1 MGNKEEENIENC
13 ESIKKNS
20 LGTIKEMYSFADKID
35 YQLMFWGIT
44 LSLIQAILPPFVW
57 LIMGDFVTISIYR
70 EELNFNKTRELEDI
84 LKYNLTNK
92 FNKTQFLKNYEIK
105 KETLDSSFQTNAT
118 PVFLLMLTLS
128 LITFFAAFFSRF
140 LWEVSGARQTF
151 KIKRAY
157 VKKLLYMDVAWL
169 ESKHSGQIASMLSD
183 QTDQI
188 HQGIADHM
196 PMTIFIFTYLSVTI
210 FVCFYIQWDVTLVM
224 FISLP
229 LLIGSRII
237 FSKWFCKTMD
247 EEVNLQNKITNLI
260 KETFNHI
267 TTVISLG
274 GQKQTLIKYEK
285 LSIEHNKF
293 AEDRLT
299 ASSVYDALTQVLL
312 TEIIFTL
319 ALCYGMWRVGQENP
333 GRLAAL
339 AINILYMCV
348 TSISI
353 GFHLNGINNCKKS
366 CHDIQK
372 ILSDKPIIEV
382 EEDCYNKKKRKKK
395 QTFSDI
401 VYPIQKICLPKEIKI
416 SSGEITF
423 NNISFAYPSRPEYNV
438 LKNINLTIPSGM
450 HIGICGYSGS
460 GKSTIAALL
469 LRFYDPTEG
478 EIHFDGIDIKK
489 FNPNELRKMI
499 GIVSQEP
506 VLFDGTISDNIVYGK
521 LNATQNEI
529 NEAARKGDAW
539 QFISALPMGFH
550 EKIGYKGGLL
560 SGGQKQRIAIA
571 RAVIRNPKLLI
582 FDEAT
587 SALDYK
593 HEGDVQKAIEI
604 ASKGITTIT
613 IAHHLNTLKNMDKI
627 IVLNDG
633 KIIEEGTPEELLKI
647 KGKYFRMYMDQKI
660 GDFNLE
666 AHMIDKG
673 ITKNKE
679 LKQKFSIGRERKRL
693 GRSYSMISTKS
704 ENLAMPITFK
714 RNRFNKSMRGNIVD
728 LPIMES
734 EVGTLEEEDELP
746 GKITNLKVIGKLIVN
761 YKEGFYILLSAIP
774 LTILRGIFY
783 LLVCFEVAS
792 VLEITLSPDDE
803 ISQGIFNVGSL
814 YISLIIIKTIFEAL
828 GRLNVAKYGHGFCSY
843 LRYNMLKKLLRHGSG
858 YFDEDKNTPGR
869 LVYKLINETAV
880 LNRIL
885 SEKIDLLIPAIV
897 CSLTSISI
905 ALFINWK
912 LALLCSFQFPAFFFF
927 RLIEFREANKR
938 QKNMLDEERKVAN
951 LAHMV
956 LSNICTIKAYNLQG
970 HFINIF
976 NEALKSL
983 EKAMKY
989 QSVISAIVF
998 ACQFSFSYIMIAIT
1012 LYFGKNMMIKNEI
1025 NPFNYLRVV
1034 LLTQF
1039 GANFISQLIASVTD
1053 ISKARL
1059 CSEHILDVLT
1069 EKAVDMDNMSDEGF
1083 KPMISGRMKLED
1095 IEFRYPSRPIIP
1107 ILKNLNIIFNAG
1119 EKIAIIG
1126 SSGCGKSTILSLL
1139 QRLYIPTKGNVML
1152 DNYNIK
1158 TINPQYL
1165 RRMIVSV
1172 MQEPTLF
1179 SFTIK
1184 ENITFGIPEEY
1195 VTMNKVIEAA
1205 KLANI
1210 HDFIISLPNGY
1221 ETNVGEYINMS
1232 GGEKQR
1238 LAIARA
1244 LFREP
1249 KVLLLDEATS
1259 ALDSISEKAVQKTFE
1274 EVRKKTTCIHVT
1286 HKLSSIRNADKIIV
1300 LVNGQVAE
1308 EGTHQELMKM
1318 EGFYYEMA
1326 MLQKID

>member
-1 MGNKEEENIENC
+1 
-13 ESIKKNS
+13 
-20 LGTIKEMYSFADKID
+20 
-35 YQLMFWGIT
+35 
-44 LSLIQAILPPFVW
+44 
-57 LIMGDFVTISIYR
+57 
-70 EELNFNKTRELEDI
+70 
-84 LKYNLTNK
+84 
-92 FNKTQFLKNYEIK
+92 
-105 KETLDSSFQTNAT
+105 
-118 PVFLLMLTLS
+118 
-128 LITFFAAFFSRF
+128 
-140 LWEVSGARQTF
+140 
-151 KIKRAY
+151 
-157 VKKLLYMDVAWL
+157 
-169 ESKHSGQIASMLSD
+169 
-183 QTDQI
+183 
-188 HQGIADHM
+188 
-196 PMTIFIFTYLSVTI
+196 
-210 FVCFYIQWDVTLVM
+210 
-224 FISLP
+224 
-229 LLIGSRII
+229 
-237 FSKWFCKTMD
+237 
-247 EEVNLQNKITNLI
+247 
-260 KETFNHI
+260 
-267 TTVISLG
+267 
-274 GQKQTLIKYEK
+274 
-285 LSIEHNKF
+285 
-293 AEDRLT
+293 
-299 ASSVYDALTQVLL
+299 
-312 TEIIFTL
+312 
-319 ALCYGMWRVGQENP
+319 
-333 GRLAAL
+333 
-339 AINILYMCV
+339 
-348 TSISI
+348 
-353 GFHLNGINNCKKS
+353 
-366 CHDIQK
+366 
-372 ILSDKPIIEV
+372 
-382 EEDCYNKKKRKKK
+382 
-395 QTFSDI
+395 
-401 VYPIQKICLPKEIKI
+401 
-416 SSGEITF
+416 
-423 NNISFAYPSRPEYNV
+423 
-438 LKNINLTIPSGM
+438 
-450 HIGICGYSGS
+450 
-460 GKSTIAALL
+460 
-469 LRFYDPTEG
+469 
-478 EIHFDGIDIKK
+478 
-489 FNPNELRKMI
+489 MI

-521 LNATQNEI
+521 LDATQNEI

-587 SALDYK
+587 SALDFK

-613 IAHHLNTLKNMDKI
+613 IAHRLNTLKNMDRI

-633 KIIEEGTPEELLKI
+633 KIVEDGTPEELLKA
-647 KGKYFRMYMDQKI
+647 KGKYFRMYMDQKV
-660 GDFNLE
+660 DEFDLE

-679 LKQKFSIGRERKRL
+679 LKQKFSIGSYERNNYIKIDRSKSNVGERKRL

-704 ENLAMPITFK
+704 ENLTKPITFK

-728 LPIMES
+728 LPIMEN
-734 EVGTLEEEDELP
+734 EVERLEEDELP
-746 GKITNLKVIGKLIVN
+746 GKITNLKAIGKLIIN
-761 YKEGFYILLSAIP
+761 YKEGFFILLSAIP

-792 VLEITLSPDDE
+792 VLEVTLSPDDK

-905 ALFINWK
+905 AIFINWK

-927 RLIEFREANKR
+927 RLLEFREANKR

-956 LSNICTIKAYNLQG
+956 LSNICTIKAYNLQR

-989 QSVISAIVF
+989 QSIISAIVF
-998 ACQFSFSYIMIAIT
+998 SCQFSFSYIMIAIT
-1012 LYFGKNMMIKNEI
+1012 LYFGKNMIIKNEI
-1025 NPFNYLRVV
+1025 DPFNYLRVV

-1053 ISKARL
+1053 ISKARI

-1083 KPMISGRMKLED
+1083 KPMIVGRMKLED
-1095 IEFRYPSRPIIP
+1095 IDFRYPSRPIVP
-1107 ILKNLNIIFNAG
+1107 ILKNLNITFDVG
-1119 EKIAIIG
+1119 KKIAIIG
-1126 SSGCGKSTILSLL
+1126 TSGCGKSTILSLL

-1165 RRMIVSV
+1165 RRMIASV
-1172 MQEPTLF
+1172 MQEPALF
-1179 SFTIK
+1179 SFTIR

-1195 VTMNKVIEAA
+1195 VSMDKVIDAA

-1210 HDFIISLPNGY
+1210 HDFIIGLPNGY

-1259 ALDSISEKAVQKTFE
+1259 ALDLISEKAVQKTLE

-1308 EGTHQELMKM
+1308 EGTHQELMKI

>member
-1 MGNKEEENIENC
+1 MGNNEKVEV
-13 ESIKKNS
+13 ESGGSVKKKNV
-20 LGTIKEMYSFADKID
+20 GTVKEMYSFADSLD
-35 YQLMFWGIT
+35 YQLMFWGVI

-84 LKYNLTNK
+84 VRYNLTHK
-92 FNKTQFLKNYEIK
+92 FNKTQFTNNYEIK
-105 KETLDSSFQTNAT
+105 KQILDNSFETNAT

-128 LITFFAAFFSRF
+128 LSTFFAAFLSRY
-140 LWEVSGARQTF
+140 LWEVSGARQSF

-157 VKKLLYMDVAWL
+157 VRKLLYMDVAWL
-169 ESKHSGQIASMLSD
+169 ESKHSGEIASMLSD

-196 PMTIFIFTYLSVTI
+196 PMVIFIFSYLIVTVS
-210 FVCFYIQWDVTLVM
+210 VCFYIQWDVTLVM
-224 FISLP
+224 FIALP

-247 EEVNLQNKITNLI
+247 EEVNLQNKMTNLV
-260 KETFNHI
+260 KETFELI

-274 GQKQTLIKYEK
+274 GQKQTLMKYEK
-285 LSIEHNKF
+285 LSIEHNKY
-293 AEDRLT
+293 ADDRLT
-299 ASSVYDALTQVLL
+299 ASSVYDALTQVLV

-339 AINILYMCV
+339 AINILY
-348 TSISI
+348 I
-353 GFHLNGINNCKKS
+353 KKS
-366 CHDIQK
+366 SHDIQR
-372 ILSDKPIIEV
+372 ILSDKSVIEV
-382 EEDCYNKKKRKKK
+382 DGDSFDDKRKIKKK
-395 QTFSDI
+395 TFSDI
-401 VYPIQKICLPKEIKI
+401 VYPVQKVQLPKEIKI
-416 SSGEITF
+416 NHGEITLK
-423 NNISFAYPSRPEYNV
+423 NISFAYPSRPEYKV
-438 LKNINLTIPSGM
+438 LKNLNLIIPSGS
-450 HIGICGYSGS
+450 HIGICGCSGS

-478 EIHFDGIDIKK
+478 EIQFDGIDIRKL
-489 FNPNELRKMI
+489 NPNELRKMI
-499 GIVSQEP
+499 GVVSQEP

-521 LNATQNEI
+521 LDATQNEI

-539 QFISALPMGFH
+539 QFISALPQGFH
-550 EKIGYKGGLL
+550 EKVGYKGGML

-587 SALDYK
+587 SALDFK
-593 HEGDVQKAIEI
+593 HETDVQKAIEI

-613 IAHHLNTLKNMDKI
+613 IAHRLNTLKNMDRI
-627 IVLNDG
+627 IVMNDG
-633 KIIEEGTPEELLKI
+633 EIVEDGTPDELMKA
-647 KGKYFRMYMDQKI
+647 KGKYFRMFVDHKV
-660 GDFNLE
+660 GNFDLE

-673 ITKNKE
+673 ISRSKD
-679 LKQKFSIGRERKRL
+679 LRQKYSIGSHEKNNIVKIDRSKSNIGERKRI

-728 LPIMES
+728 LPIMEN
-734 EVGTLEEEDELP
+734 EITILEDEELP
-746 GKITNLKVIGKLIVN
+746 GKITNLKAIGKLIFN
-761 YKEGFYILLSAIP
+761 YKEGFLVLLSAIP

-792 VLEITLSPDDE
+792 VLETALYPDDE
-803 ISQGIFNVGSL
+803 KSQGIFNVGSL
-814 YISLIIIKTIFEAL
+814 YIALIIIKTIFEAL
-828 GRLNVAKYGHGFCSY
+828 GRLNVAKYGHGFCNY
-843 LRYNMLKKLLRHGSG
+843 LRYNMLKKLLRHGES

-897 CSLTSISI
+897 CSFTSISI
-905 ALFINWK
+905 AIFINWK

-938 QKNMLDEERKVAN
+938 QKQMLEEERKVAN

-970 HFINIF
+970 HFKNIF
-976 NEALKSL
+976 DEALKSL
-983 EKAMKY
+983 ERAIKY
-989 QSVISAIVF
+989 QSIIGAIIF

-1012 LYFGKNMMIKNEI
+1012 LYFGKDMMIKNEI
-1025 NPFNYLRVV
+1025 DPFNYLRVV

-1059 CSEHILDVLT
+1059 CSEHILEVLT
-1069 EKAVDMDNMSDEGF
+1069 EKAADMDNMSDEGF
-1083 KPMISGRMKLED
+1083 RPMIVGRMKLED
-1095 IEFRYPSRPIIP
+1095 IEFRYPSRPIVP
-1107 ILKNLNIIFNAG
+1107 ILKNLNITFGVN

-1165 RRMIVSV
+1165 RRCIVSV
-1172 MQEPTLF
+1172 MQEPALF

-1195 VTMNKVIEAA
+1195 VSMDKVIEAA

-1210 HDFIISLPNGY
+1210 HDFIIGLPNGY
-1221 ETNVGEYINMS
+1221 DTNVGEYINMS

-1238 LAIARA
+1238 IAIARA

-1274 EVRKKTTCIHVT
+1274 DIRKRTTCIHVT
-1286 HKLSSIRNADKIIV
+1286 HKLSSVVNADKIIV
-1300 LVNGQVAE
+1300 LINGQVGE
-1308 EGTHQELMKM
+1308 EGTHQELMKK
-1318 EGFYYEMA
+1318 EGFYYEMV
-1326 MLQKID
+1326 MLQKVD